1 MIRLLIRFAFVV
13 AIAGAVAWVADRPG
27 ALTIDWLGK
36 RIETSVALAVGILA
50 VSFLALLATI
60 GIVRRTW
67 HAPGA
72 LTEYFRLRKTR
83 RGYDALSK
91 GIVAVGAGDVASAKQ
106 YVAVARK
113 VLGNDPLTKL
123 LEAQA
128 AQMAGQTE
136 AVTALFG
143 EMSKS
148 PDTRLLGLRGLF
160 NQARQKGDLARAR
173 KLAEE
178 ALADRPGL
186 PWASR
191 AMLMFHSSSKNWEG
205 VSATLDGLRKTQAID
220 GPAANKKQAVVLTAQ
235 AAEKEKTAPAEALAL
250 ALRAHRLD
258 PSLVP
263 AAAIAAR
270 LHANEAQ
277 TRKASKVVERTWRL
291 NPHVELGRIYAHSKP
306 SASPRERLKRIQSLV
321 TRSPG
326 GEEGAVAVAEA
337 AVEAQQWDEAKAALD
352 PYLGNRPRARIC
364 ALMAEIAEAEGD
376 KGRAREWLTRAV
388 RAPRDPQWTAD
399 GIVSDAWLAVSPVT
413 GELGAFEWK
422 SPVERLAAEQGAEA
436 GREIAMPAPVIVVEE
451 DDTKPEPTPVPVAA
465 VPSQSPAAPAI
476 PTNPLPDFPLPDDP
490 GIERSDQSDPWAAR
504 G

>member
-1 MIRLLIRFAFVV
+1 MIRLLIRFALVV
-13 AIAGAVAWVADRPG
+13 AIAGGVAWIADRPG
-27 ALTIDWLGK
+27 ALTVDWLGM
-36 RIETSVALAVGILA
+36 RIETSVALAVGLLA
-50 VSFLALLATI
+50 VSFLVLLALI

-91 GIVAVGAGDVASAKQ
+91 GIVAVGAGDVASAKLH
-106 YVAVARK
+106 VAVARK

-136 AVTALFG
+136 EVTALFAD
-143 EMSKS
+143 MSKT
-148 PDTRLLGLRGLF
+148 PETKLLGLRGLF
-160 NQARQKGDLARAR
+160 NQARHKGDLARAR

-178 ALADRPGL
+178 ALAHRPGL

-191 AMLMFHSSSKNWEG
+191 AMLMFHSSAKNWQG
-205 VSATLDGLRKTQAID
+205 VSTTLEGLRKTQAID
-220 GPAANKKQAVVLTAQ
+220 ATTANRKQAVVLTAQ

-250 ALRAHRLD
+250 AVKAHRLD

-270 LHANEAQ
+270 LHANEAN
-277 TRKASKVVERTWRL
+277 TRKASKIIEKTWRL
-291 NPHVELGRIYAHSKP
+291 NPHVELGRIHAHSKP
-306 SASPRERLKRIQSLV
+306 SASPRERLKRIQTLV
-321 TRSPG
+321 ARSAAS
-326 GEEGAVAVAEA
+326 EEGAVAVAEA
-337 AVEAQQWDEAKAALD
+337 AIEAQQWDEAKAALE
-352 PYLGNRPRARIC
+352 PYLSNRPRARIC

-399 GIVSDAWLAVSPVT
+399 GIVSDIWLAVSPVS
-413 GELGAFEWK
+413 GELGGFEWK
-422 SPVERLAAEQGAEA
+422 APLERLATEPGPEPN
-436 GREIAMPAPVIVVEE
+436 RDVAMPAPVIVVEE
-451 DDTKPEPTPVPVAA
+451 PDAGPKAATAAAAAAALQTAAEKPAD
-465 VPSQSPAAPAI
+465 
-476 PTNPLPDFPLPDDP
+476 PLPDFPLPDDP
-490 GIERSDQSDPWAAR
+490 GIERTDVSDPWAAR